1 MLLFLVMV
9 SPYKGITV
17 LLWETRN
24 INQCLRLPPYTVCI
38 THTCARLASIDYKLM
53 LMLILVQSNTHIVSD
68 LILMLHSSRARVT
81 QGKIRGPDIIER
93 LAPLKL
99 LTQCHPNVC

>member
-1 MLLFLVMV
+1 
-9 SPYKGITV
+9 
-17 LLWETRN
+17 
-24 INQCLRLPPYTVCI
+24 
-38 THTCARLASIDYKLM
+38 M

-99 LTQCHPNVC
+99 LVALVLVVHAPLKLLTQCHPNVC

>member
-1 MLLFLVMV
+1 
-9 SPYKGITV
+9 
-17 LLWETRN
+17 
-24 INQCLRLPPYTVCI
+24 
-38 THTCARLASIDYKLM
+38 M

-68 LILMLHSSRARVT
+68 LILMLHSSRACVT

-99 LTQCHPNVC
+99 LVALVLVVLLHAPLKLLTQCHPNVC

>member
-1 MLLFLVMV
+1 
-9 SPYKGITV
+9 
-17 LLWETRN
+17 
-24 INQCLRLPPYTVCI
+24 
-38 THTCARLASIDYKLM
+38 M

-99 LTQCHPNVC
+99 LVALVLVVLLHAPLKLLTQCHPNVC

>member
-1 MLLFLVMV
+1 M
-9 SPYKGITV
+9 
-17 LLWETRN
+17 RN
-24 INQCLRLPPYTVCI
+24 Q
-38 THTCARLASIDYKLM
+38 
-53 LMLILVQSNTHIVSD
+53 MLILVQSNTHIVSD

-99 LTQCHPNVC
+99 LVVLVLVLVVLLHAPLKLLTQCHPNVC

>member
-1 MLLFLVMV
+1 
-9 SPYKGITV
+9 
-17 LLWETRN
+17 
-24 INQCLRLPPYTVCI
+24 
-38 THTCARLASIDYKLM
+38 M

-99 LTQCHPNVC
+99 LAALVLVVLLHAPLKLLTQCHPNVC

>member
-1 MLLFLVMV
+1 MLV
-9 SPYKGITV
+9 
-17 LLWETRN
+17 
-24 INQCLRLPPYTVCI
+24 
-38 THTCARLASIDYKLM
+38 
-53 LMLILVQSNTHIVSD
+53 LILVQGNTHIVLD

-99 LTQCHPNVC
+99 LVALVQEVLVLLVALVLVVLLHAPLKLLTQCHPNVC

>member
-1 MLLFLVMV
+1 
-9 SPYKGITV
+9 
-17 LLWETRN
+17 
-24 INQCLRLPPYTVCI
+24 
-38 THTCARLASIDYKLM
+38 M
-53 LMLILVQSNTHIVSD
+53 LMLILVQRNTHIVSD

-99 LTQCHPNVC
+99 LVVLVLVLVVLLHAPLKLLTQCHPNVC

>member
-1 MLLFLVMV
+1 
-9 SPYKGITV
+9 
-17 LLWETRN
+17 
-24 INQCLRLPPYTVCI
+24 
-38 THTCARLASIDYKLM
+38 
-53 LMLILVQSNTHIVSD
+53 MLILVQSNTHIVSD

-99 LTQCHPNVC
+99 LVALVLVVLVLLVALVLVVLVLLSALVLVVLLHAPLKLLTQCHPNVC

>member
-1 MLLFLVMV
+1 
-9 SPYKGITV
+9 
-17 LLWETRN
+17 
-24 INQCLRLPPYTVCI
+24 
-38 THTCARLASIDYKLM
+38 M
-53 LMLILVQSNTHIVSD
+53 LMLILVQTNTHIVSD

-99 LTQCHPNVC
+99 LVALVLVALVLVVLVLVLRLVVLVVIVIVVVVVVEHQ

>member
-1 MLLFLVMV
+1 
-9 SPYKGITV
+9 
-17 LLWETRN
+17 
-24 INQCLRLPPYTVCI
+24 
-38 THTCARLASIDYKLM
+38 M

-99 LTQCHPNVC
+99 LVALVLVALVLVVLLHAPLKLLTQCHPNVC

>member
-1 MLLFLVMV
+1 
-9 SPYKGITV
+9 
-17 LLWETRN
+17 
-24 INQCLRLPPYTVCI
+24 
-38 THTCARLASIDYKLM
+38 M

-99 LTQCHPNVC
+99 LVVLVLVLVVLVLLVALVLVVLLHAPLKLLTQCHPNVC

>member
-1 MLLFLVMV
+1 
-9 SPYKGITV
+9 
-17 LLWETRN
+17 
-24 INQCLRLPPYTVCI
+24 
-38 THTCARLASIDYKLM
+38 M

-68 LILMLHSSRARVT
+68 LVLMLHSSRARVT

-99 LTQCHPNVC
+99 LVVLVLVLVVLLHAPLKLLTQCHPNVC

>member
-1 MLLFLVMV
+1 
-9 SPYKGITV
+9 
-17 LLWETRN
+17 
-24 INQCLRLPPYTVCI
+24 
-38 THTCARLASIDYKLM
+38 M
-53 LMLILVQSNTHIVSD
+53 LMLILVQTNTHIVSD

-99 LTQCHPNVC
+99 LVVLVLVLVVLLHAPLKLLTQCHPNVC